1 MSIASEITRIQGL
14 KADLRTKLVSMDLAE
29 ATASLQDCVEAVE
42 DITDNGAVSATLT
55 VASPSYDVP
64 EGYHDGSGAV
74 GIVLEEKSVSPGAS
88 SQQVT
93 PSTGKVLS
101 KVTVA
106 AIPGNLADVSNVT
119 AVAGD
124 VLATKI
130 FVTAAGAEVAGTM
143 LNNGAVSGS
152 INGMVTDTYTV
163 PAGYHNGSGSVTLTG
178 DIETALAAI

>member
-14 KADLRTKLVSMDLAE
+14 KADLRTKLVSMALVA
-29 ATASLQDCVEAVE
+29 ATADLQDCVEAVE
-42 DITDNGAVSATLT
+42 GITDNGAVSATLT
-55 VASPSYDVP
+55 VASTSYDVP
-64 EGYHDGSGAV
+64 EGYHDGSGTV

-88 SQQVT
+88 SQQIT

-119 AVAGD
+119 AAAGD

-143 LNNGAVSGS
+143 PNNGAVSGS